1 MQINLLKTLASELT
15 ENNVDQIIDL
25 LFNKKH
31 VNEFI
36 IAKKLGM
43 TINQIR
49 NILYKL
55 SAEGLVS
62 FIRKKDKRKG
72 WYIYYWTLD
81 SKKCL
86 QNIETS
92 LEKRITE
99 LKRLLKEREQKRFYS
114 CKTCNI
120 EVSEEQALEHNFA
133 CEECAGVYELS
144 QNDKDIKELLAKI
157 AKSERE
163 LKVIKEELGTITEQ
177 EGKDKAKDQKRVAKE
192 KEIEKA
198 KKKLER
204 IKLKKKEEK
213 NNPKKNIKIKKINK
227 NNKVKIK
234 KIKK

>member
-15 ENNVDQIIDL
+15 ESNVDQIIEL
-25 LFNKKH
+25 LFDKRD

-86 QNIETS
+86 QNLETG
-92 LEKRITE
+92 LEKRISE
-99 LKRLLKEREQKRFYS
+99 LKRLLKEREQKRFYM
-114 CKTCNI
+114 CKSCNI

-144 QNDKDIKELLAKI
+144 QNDKDIKELNGKI
-157 AKSERE
+157 TRSERE
-163 LKVIKEELGTITEQ
+163 LKIIKEELGTIHEKEDQ
-177 EGKDKAKDQKRVAKE
+177 DRAKEQKRVAKE
-192 KEIEKA
+192 KEKDRE
-198 KKKLER
+198 KKKKER
-204 IKLKKKEEK
+204 ARLKKKEEK
-213 NNPKKNIKIKKINK
+213 NNPKKKIE
-227 NNKVKIK
+227 K
-234 KIKK
+234 KIKNKKRKK